1 MQTDTAPSL
10 FKPDWRVLAVLG
22 LTLLGSAWLFFD
34 IMEDMVIDDPLVPL
48 DTNTF
53 MALRDLR
60 TTAWDA
66 VMIGITEL
74 GDTSVAWAMT
84 IVVALWLAHQ
94 KAWRTLAY
102 WIIAIGGGSLINTV
116 IKSALQRARPT
127 ELYLNGASAFSFPSG
142 HSTVNAVLYGFLA
155 ILVMRQI
162 APIWR
167 APVAIGTGTLI
178 AAIAFSRLYL
188 GAHWLSD
195 VAGGLAFGAMWLAL
209 LTLVYMYHRAEN
221 IEPTKL
227 LAIAGTTLIVAGGV
241 NIALNHAHDTQR
253 YAIKVCCTT
262 TGNVQQIPSKP
273 GP

>member
-1 MQTDTAPSL
+1 MRTRATDV
-10 FKPDWRVLAVLG
+10 FKPDWRVLAILG
-22 LTLLGSAWLFFD
+22 VILLGAAWLFFD

-60 TTAWDA
+60 TPGWDS

-74 GDTSVAWAMT
+74 GDTGVAWAMT
-84 IVVALWLAHQ
+84 IAVAAWLTHQ

-102 WIIAIGGGSLINTV
+102 WLVAVAGGSLLNTV
-116 IKSALQRARPT
+116 IKSTLHRARPT

-155 ILVMRQI
+155 ILVVRQI

-167 APVAIGTGTLI
+167 TPVTIGAGALI

-209 LTLVYMYHRAEN
+209 LTLVYMYRRAEH
-221 IEPTKL
+221 IEPVKL
-227 LAIAGTTLIVAGGV
+227 LAVAGVTLVIAGGLHMVF
-241 NIALNHAHDTQR
+241 NHAQDTRR
-253 YAIKVCCTT
+253 YAVKVCCATD
-262 TGNVQQIPSKP
+262 GKVQLLPSKP
-273 GP
+273 GL

>member
-1 MQTDTAPSL
+1 MQTNTAPAP
-10 FKPDWRVLAVLG
+10 FKPDWHVLAVLG

-34 IMEDMVIDDPLVPL
+34 IMEDIVIDDTLVPL

-60 TTAWDA
+60 TTGWDA

-84 IVVALWLAHQ
+84 IIVALWLAHQ

-127 ELYLNGASAFSFPSG
+127 ELYLNGPSAFSFPSG

-178 AAIAFSRLYL
+178 ASIAFSRLYL

-221 IEPTKL
+221 VQPIKL
-227 LAIAGTTLIVAGGV
+227 LVIAGTTLIVAGSV